1 VAVLRV
7 RSDHYP
13 QADRELILK
22 IRNFKDFYTGLLF
35 IVFGG
40 GFMWGASRYDLGTA
54 ARMGA
59 GYFPLILG
67 GILAFLGI
75 VVFVRAVAVGAP
87 DSAIGRIAFWPMIMM
102 FGAIAAFAL
111 LLRSAG
117 LVISILAIIL
127 ISSLA
132 SPESRLK
139 ETLISAAVLCAAS
152 VALFVYAL
160 HLQIPVWPFFIVR

>member
-1 VAVLRV
+1 
-7 RSDHYP
+7 
-13 QADRELILK
+13 LK
-22 IRNFKDFYTGLLF
+22 LRNFKDFYTGLLF
-35 IVFGG
+35 MLFGG
-40 GFMWGASRYDLGTA
+40 GFMWGAFRYDLGTA

-67 GILAFLGI
+67 GMLAFLGI
-75 VVFVRAVAVGAP
+75 VVFVRSLLIGAP
-87 DSAIGRIAFWPMIMM
+87 DSAVGRIALTPMVLM

-111 LLRSAG
+111 LLRGAG
-117 LVISILAIIL
+117 LVVSILAIIL

-139 ETLISAAVLCAAS
+139 ETLISAVVLCAAS

-160 HLQIPVWPFFIVR
+160 NLQIPVWPAFIPR